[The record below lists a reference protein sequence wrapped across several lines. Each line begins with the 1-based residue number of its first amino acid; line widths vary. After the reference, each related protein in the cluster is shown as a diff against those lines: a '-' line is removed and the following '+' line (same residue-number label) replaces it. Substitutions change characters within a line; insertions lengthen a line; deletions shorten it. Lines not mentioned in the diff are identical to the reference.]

1 MFRATPTRT
10 MPKQK
15 FNSVDVA
22 AEVAELRRLVV
33 GSWLA
38 NIYDLDDKRT
48 FLLKFTRSGGR
59 TESGEGEKTVVL
71 LESGSRFHS
80 TSYARERKAD
90 TPSKLNAK
98 LRMHLRGKRLNDVKQ
113 LGADRAVE
121 FVFGA
126 GDTKHALVLE
136 LYAQGNLVLLD
147 KNDTILTLLRPVR
160 DDDAGLIMLGNHP
173 YDRSRFRERVAT
185 SLEAL
190 EAALATGDASS
201 ISAISESPD
210 PHASSSSTD
219 NRSRPPRT
227 LREALC
233 RAFGFSPQIAD
244 RVASRAGA
252 RAGGQTKLP
261 LVFDTTFEKISE
273 DETSRVTNDENEAC
287 GEKEK
292 SLLMRNVVKEL
303 GELETW
309 LDGIADGS
317 VKPEGHAEESFLSET
332 NDGETTHTEKTRTL
346 GLRVLLAVS
355 VFRSD
360 TRT

>member
-1 MFRATPTRT
+1 

-160 DDDAGLIMLGNHP
+160 DDDAGLVMLGNHP
-173 YDRSRFRERVAT
+173 YDRSRFRERVRP
-185 SLEAL
+185 SLEAVGG
-190 EAALATGDASS
+190 AATGDANS
-201 ISAISESPD
+201 ISAFSGVTEQ
-210 PHASSSSTD
+210 HASSSSTD
-219 NRSRPPRT
+219 NRSSAANAAQGR
-227 LREALC
+227 
-233 RAFGFSPQIAD
+233 RAFGFRRNSGPR
-244 RVASRAGA
+244 RVARGRAL
-252 RAGGQTKLP
+252 GGNETRRLRYD
-261 LVFDTTFEKISE
+261 FRE
-273 DETSRVTNDENEAC
+273 DFGGRDFA
-287 GEKEK
+287 
-292 SLLMRNVVKEL
+292 
-303 GELETW
+303 
-309 LDGIADGS
+309 
-317 VKPEGHAEESFLSET
+317 
-332 NDGETTHTEKTRTL
+332 
-346 GLRVLLAVS
+346 
-355 VFRSD
+355 
-360 TRT
+360 

>member
-173 YDRSRFRERVAT
+173 YDR
-185 SLEAL
+185 
-190 EAALATGDASS
+190 AAFA
-201 ISAISESPD
+201 
-210 PHASSSSTD
+210 
-219 NRSRPPRT
+219 N
-227 LREALC
+227 
-233 RAFGFSPQIAD
+233 
-244 RVASRAGA
+244 ASR
-252 RAGGQTKLP
+252 R
-261 LVFDTTFEKISE
+261 
-273 DETSRVTNDENEAC
+273 
-287 GEKEK
+287 
-292 SLLMRNVVKEL
+292 
-303 GELETW
+303 
-309 LDGIADGS
+309 
-317 VKPEGHAEESFLSET
+317 
-332 NDGETTHTEKTRTL
+332 
-346 GLRVLLAVS
+346 
-355 VFRSD
+355 
-360 TRT
+360 